1 MRQANAKKEFDQ
13 RVHFM
18 TTDFVEIDDSAIAEG
33 GVTEGT
39 TSDYDRVWSELQAAC
54 DAQTTVSGLVVDA
67 VRGGLV
73 VDLGVRGFIPKSQ
86 IATRN
91 LNNLDRYIGQPVEA
105 KVTEVDREGGR
116 VVLSERKVADEKRS
130 AQRAET
136 LANLQVGQTVTGIVR
151 RITDFGAFVDIG
163 GIDGLL
169 HVSDMSWER
178 IEKPADLVSQDEELQ
193 LKVLKIEQ
201 DGKRI
206 SLGLKQLSD
215 DPWTIARR
223 ELNVYDLVEVTVVR
237 LEPFGAIVKVMDGV
251 EGVIPNKELSEK
263 RIEKPDEVVQ
273 IGQTLTAKLTE
284 MRLRERRI
292 TLSVREALREGERQE
307 LRQYMNKQRAENATP
322 TLGDLF
328 GDVFSK
334 LKKSE

>member
-1 MRQANAKKEFDQ
+1 
-13 RVHFM
+13 M
-18 TTDFVEIDDSAIAEG
+18 TTEFLEIDDSVVAEG

-39 TSDYDRVWSELQAAC
+39 TNDYDRVWTDLQAAC
-54 DAQTTVSGLVVDA
+54 EAQTIVSGLVVDA
-67 VRGGLV
+67 VKGGLV

-91 LNNLDRYIGQPVEA
+91 LNNLDRYIGQPIEA
-105 KVTEVDREGGR
+105 KVTEVDREQGR
-116 VVLSERKVADEKRS
+116 VVLSERKVAEEQRA

-136 LANLQVGQTVTGIVR
+136 LANLEVGQLVTGTVR
-151 RITDFGAFVDIG
+151 RVTDFGAFVDIG

-169 HVSDMSWER
+169 HVSDMAWER
-178 IEKPADLVSQDEELQ
+178 IEKPEDLVKVDDELQ
-193 LKVLKIEQ
+193 VKVLKIEEN
-201 DGKRI
+201 GKRI

-223 ELNVYDLVEVTVVR
+223 DLKVYDLIEVTVLR
-237 LEPFGAIVKVMDGV
+237 LEPFGAIVKLMDGV
-251 EGVIPNKELSEK
+251 EGVIPNRELSEK
-263 RIEKPDEVVQ
+263 RIESPEGVVEV
-273 IGQTLTAKLTE
+273 GQTLTAKLTE

-307 LRQYMNKQRAENATP
+307 LRQYMTKQKAEYATP

-334 LKKSE
+334 LKKD

>member
-1 MRQANAKKEFDQ
+1 
-13 RVHFM
+13 M

-39 TSDYDRVWSELQAAC
+39 TSDYDRIWTELQTAC

-67 VRGGLV
+67 VKGGLV
-73 VDLGVRGFIPKSQ
+73 VDLGIRGFIPKSQ

-91 LNNLDRYIGQPVEA
+91 LNNLERYIGQPIEA
-105 KVTEVDREGGR
+105 KVLEVDREQGR
-116 VVLSERKVADEKRS
+116 VVLSERKVADEQRV

-136 LANLQVGQTVTGIVR
+136 LAGLQVDQILTGTVR
-151 RITDFGAFVDIG
+151 RITDFGAFIDIG

-178 IEKPADLVSQDEELQ
+178 VEKPADLVKLDEELQ
-193 LKVLKIEQ
+193 VKVLKIEQ
-201 DGKRI
+201 EGQRI

-223 ELNVYDLVEVTVVR
+223 ELKLYDVIEVTVVR
-237 LEPFGAIVKVMDGV
+237 LESFGAIVKIMDGV

-263 RIEKPDEVVQ
+263 RIEKPDEVVSV
-273 IGQTLTAKLTE
+273 GQTLTAKLTE

-292 TLSVREALREGERQE
+292 SLSVREAQREGERQE
-307 LRQYMNKQRAENATP
+307 LRQYMTKQKVENAVP

-334 LKKSE
+334 LKKD

>member
-1 MRQANAKKEFDQ
+1 
-13 RVHFM
+13 M
-18 TTDFVEIDDSAIAEG
+18 TTEFLEIDDSVVAEG

-39 TSDYDRVWSELQAAC
+39 TNDYDRVWTDLQAAC
-54 DAQTTVSGLVVDA
+54 EAQTIVSGLVVDA
-67 VRGGLV
+67 VKGGLV

-91 LNNLDRYIGQPVEA
+91 LNNLDRYIGQPIEA
-105 KVTEVDREGGR
+105 KVTEVDREQGR
-116 VVLSERKVADEKRS
+116 VVLSERKVAEEQRA

-136 LANLQVGQTVTGIVR
+136 LANLEVGQLVTGTVR
-151 RITDFGAFVDIG
+151 RVTDFGAFVDIG

-169 HVSDMSWER
+169 HVSDMAWER
-178 IEKPADLVSQDEELQ
+178 IEKPEDLVKVDDELQ
-193 LKVLKIEQ
+193 VKVLKIEEN
-201 DGKRI
+201 GKRI

-223 ELNVYDLVEVTVVR
+223 DLKVYDLVEVTVLR
-237 LEPFGAIVKVMDGV
+237 LEPFGAIVKLMDGV
-251 EGVIPNKELSEK
+251 EGVIPNRELSEK
-263 RIEKPDEVVQ
+263 RIESPEGVVEV
-273 IGQTLTAKLTE
+273 GQTLTAKLTE

-307 LRQYMNKQRAENATP
+307 LRQYMTKQKAEYAAP

-334 LKKSE
+334 LKKD